1 MSKYPRTALPSV
13 VSVRS
18 IITVWHFHLK
28 NQTSANDIHN
38 HPEILYVDKG
48 QHTLK
53 IDGNLLVLDAG
64 QMVIYGPN
72 SLHCGPVQSNATIDI
87 VSFEAESP
95 LLTPYYNK
103 VITLSPRQRAMLSQ
117 IITDGTDLFDRLRH
131 KYGFIDLPRDTEIQ
145 DIELQMLKNRLELFL
160 IDICMNPEYS
170 QASVIASNAENAKHA
185 QFQKLA
191 DYMKANLAGQISLDA
206 LSQHLSISPS
216 SVIKLCH
223 DCCGQTPITYF
234 IQLKIAEAKRL
245 ICESSFNFSQIAESL
260 GYNSVHYFSSQFK
273 KETGQTPSEYAA
285 SIQKK

>member
-1 MSKYPRTALPSV
+1 MSIYPRTALPSV
-13 VSVRS
+13 ISVQS

-28 NQTSANDIHN
+28 NQTSADDIHN

-48 QHTLK
+48 QHTLE
-53 IDGNLLVLDAG
+53 INGSPLTLDAG

-72 SLHCGPVQSNATIDI
+72 SLHRGPAESNATIDI
-87 VSFEAESP
+87 VSFEADSP
-95 LLTPYYNK
+95 LLVPYYNRA
-103 VITLSPRQRAMLSQ
+103 ITLSPRQRTMLSQ

-131 KYGFIDLPRDTEIQ
+131 KYGFIDLPRDAQIQ
-145 DIELQMLKNRLELFL
+145 DVELQMLKNRLELFL
-160 IDICMNPEYS
+160 IDICISPVHT
-170 QASVIASNAENAKHA
+170 QPAVFASNAENARQL

-191 DYMKANLAGQISLDA
+191 DYMKVNLAGQISLDA

-216 SVIKLCH
+216 SVTKLCH
-223 DCCGQTPITYF
+223 DCCGQTPINYF

-245 ICESSFNFSQIAESL
+245 ICESSLNFSQIAEAL

-273 KETGQTPSEYAA
+273 KVTGQTPSEYAA